1 MNKINSKYI
10 KDNVKCVHCGEG
22 GKKLKRTH
30 KQSFKSPMNADL
42 ENKPEKF
49 EWRQFSCDCGY
60 TTNVLNTENKLLS
73 VTEEAVTPFSAFN
86 FYFTVEEEFS
96 LYLFYKDSIKGEV
109 IEDDVR
115 DEMIFNFNEFFAK
128 HHMAAD
134 NLMEN
139 CWEITFDK
147 FYYNFKDVKEAIAVA
162 KNVLLK
168 SGAKYDLEMAM
179 EMEDE
184 YSEEEFDLENAYIP
198 ETEERIIQRKVD
210 SF

>member
-1 MNKINSKYI
+1 MTNIFLKIFYIIRKLPVFKRLSNSLLRRVLFKI
-10 KDNVKCVHCGEG
+10 KK
-22 GKKLKRTH
+22 
-30 KQSFKSPMNADL
+30 
-42 ENKPEKF
+42 
-49 EWRQFSCDCGY
+49 
-60 TTNVLNTENKLLS
+60 
-73 VTEEAVTPFSAFN
+73 
-86 FYFTVEEEFS
+86 
-96 LYLFYKDSIKGEV
+96 
-109 IEDDVR
+109 
-115 DEMIFNFNEFFAK
+115 
-128 HHMAAD
+128 
-134 NLMEN
+134 
-139 CWEITFDK
+139 DK